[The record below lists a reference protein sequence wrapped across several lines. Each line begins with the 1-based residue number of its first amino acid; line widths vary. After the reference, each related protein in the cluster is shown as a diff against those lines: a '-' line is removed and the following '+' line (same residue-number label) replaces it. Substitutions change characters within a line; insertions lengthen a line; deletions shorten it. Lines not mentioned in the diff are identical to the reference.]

1 LIRFSAGGIRK
12 QETRLR
18 TFRPGSGA
26 WLAALCTSRV
36 LAATWFVA
44 YSAVLPLTR
53 ADWGLSAKEAG
64 LIQSA
69 FHLGYLTSLFIVGFV
84 ADHYG
89 ARRAYITTGVAACAS
104 PWVFVLFADGFW
116 SAFWLHALTGLCQG
130 GTYTPALAL
139 INDNVERASRGRAMG
154 FLIAGSSAGYAICLG
169 VAGVALQFTGWR
181 GALAVVACLPLV
193 SWITGVLVLRDTPNV
208 VHARPAGESLLA
220 SLPAVWSNRRGMLSI
235 WGYTCHNW
243 ELLGIWAW
251 LPAFL
256 TAALLVHGLSAENA
270 ATLALT
276 FAAFTYVA
284 NIAGSILGGTMADRW
299 GRTRTILL
307 WSCVSLALSFSIG
320 WLIALPIALLVTL
333 ACVYNLAGIA
343 DSSTHSTVL
352 AESVPPHYLGVAYA
366 VRSVIGFGAGVVS
379 PFVLGWALDL
389 AGGGKGST
397 DAFAWGIAWS
407 TLGLGA
413 LLGPLTTRK
422 LQKMEVGRH

>member
-1 LIRFSAGGIRK
+1 
-12 QETRLR
+12 
-18 TFRPGSGA
+18 
-26 WLAALCTSRV
+26 
-36 LAATWFVA
+36 
-44 YSAVLPLTR
+44 VLPLTR

-64 LIQSA
+64 LIQSG

-84 ADHYG
+84 ADHFG

-104 PWVFVLFADGFW
+104 PWAFVLFADGFW
-116 SAFWLHALTGLCQG
+116 SAFWLHALSGLCQG

-139 INDNVERASRGRAMG
+139 INDNVERTQRGRAMG

-169 VAGVALQFTGWR
+169 IAGLALQFTGWR

-193 SWITGVLVLRDTPNV
+193 SWIAGVLVLRETPNV

-220 SLPAVWSNRRGMLSI
+220 ALPAVWSNRKGMLSI
-235 WGYTCHNW
+235 WGYTFHNW

-256 TAALLVHGLSAENA
+256 TAALLLHGNSSENA

-276 FAAFTYVA
+276 FSAFTYVA

-366 VRSVIGFGAGVVS
+366 VRSVVGFGAGVVS
-379 PFVLGWALDL
+379 PFVFGWALDL
-389 AGGGKGST
+389 AGGGKGSA
-397 DAFAWGIAWS
+397 DAFAWGIAWA

-413 LLGPLTTRK
+413 LLGPLATWK
-422 LQKMEVGRH
+422 LHRFR

>member
-1 LIRFSAGGIRK
+1 
-12 QETRLR
+12 
-18 TFRPGSGA
+18 
-26 WLAALCTSRV
+26 
-36 LAATWFVA
+36 
-44 YSAVLPLTR
+44 VLPLTR

-64 LIQSA
+64 LIQSG

-104 PWVFVLFADGFW
+104 PWAFVLFADGFW
-116 SAFWLHALTGLCQG
+116 SAFWLHALSGLCQG

-139 INDNVERASRGRAMG
+139 INDNVERTQRGRAMG

-169 VAGVALQFTGWR
+169 IAGLALQFTGWR

-193 SWITGVLVLRDTPNV
+193 SWIAGVLVLRETPNV

-220 SLPAVWSNRRGMLSI
+220 ALPAVWSNRKGMLSI
-235 WGYTCHNW
+235 WGYTFHNW

-256 TAALLVHGLSAENA
+256 TAALLLHGNSSENA

-276 FAAFTYVA
+276 FSAFTYVA

-307 WSCVSLALSFSIG
+307 WSCVSLTLSFSIG
-320 WLIALPIALLVTL
+320 WLMALPVALLVTL

-366 VRSVIGFGAGVVS
+366 VRSVVGFGAGVVS
-379 PFVLGWALDL
+379 PFVFGWALDL
-389 AGGGKGST
+389 AGGGKGSA
-397 DAFAWGIAWS
+397 DAFAWGIAWA

-413 LLGPLTTRK
+413 LAGPVATWK
-422 LQKMEVGRH
+422 LHRIR